1 MLKPRPMKKILIITS
16 EFPPQPGGIGIHA
29 HQLAKGLVKK
39 GFQVKVICDQ
49 RSRDGEEERRFDAE
63 QLFEVVRVRRNDLIL
78 WTYIKRL
85 QTAIRLLKTA
95 DVVLVSGKFS
105 LWTGGLLRGIRKKPL
120 VAILH
125 GTEMQ
130 LSSAI
135 LRKLTDASLKRF
147 HTVVAVSQYTKSLTD
162 HLDLKNVCVIPNGFE
177 IAGVKTIKKL
187 NHHAPR
193 LITVGN
199 VTQRKGQ
206 HNVIRAL
213 PVLLKK
219 HPNLQYHI
227 VGIPTDRSKLEKI
240 AADANVSDA
249 VVFHGRVDEA
259 TKRNLL
265 LAADVFVML
274 SEATPSGDVEG
285 FGIAILEANAL
296 GLPAIG
302 ALGCGIED
310 AIEDGFSGRLIAHE
324 NPDQLE
330 QALADILQNYPVY
343 SQQAKQ
349 WSTNFTWDKVMERY
363 LEVLLDLRREI

>member
-1 MLKPRPMKKILIITS
+1 MLKPRPMKNILIITS
-16 EFPPQPGGIGIHA
+16 EFPPQPGGIGVHA

-85 QTAIRLLKTA
+85 QTAI
-95 DVVLVSGKFS
+95 
-105 LWTGGLLRGIRKKPL
+105 PL

>member
-1 MLKPRPMKKILIITS
+1 MSKNILLLIS
-16 EFPPQPGGIGIHA
+16 EFPPQPGGIGVHA
-29 HQLAKGLVKK
+29 HQLAKGLAGK
-39 GFQVKVICDQ
+39 GFQVQVVCDQ
-49 RSRDGEEERRFDAE
+49 RSGDGEEERLFDAE
-63 QLFEVVRVRRNDLIL
+63 QPFEVVRVQRNRLIL
-78 WTYIKRL
+78 WSYVKRIH
-85 QTAIRLLKTA
+85 TAMRLSKTA
-95 DVVLVSGKFS
+95 DIVLASGKFS
-105 LWTGGLLRGIRKKPL
+105 LWTGGLLRRIRKIPL

-130 LSSAI
+130 LPNAF

-147 HTVVAVSQYTKSLTD
+147 DTVVAVSQYTKSLTN

-177 IAGVKTIKKL
+177 MAGTETIKKRIEQG
-187 NHHAPR
+187 PR

-227 VGIPTDRSKLEKI
+227 VGIPTNRAKLEKM
-240 AADANVSDA
+240 ASDLNVSDA

-265 LAADVFVML
+265 LESDVFVML
-274 SEATPSGDVEG
+274 SEATASGDVEG

-310 AIEDGFSGRLIAHE
+310 AIEDGLSGRLIAYNSPNE
-324 NPDQLE
+324 LE
-330 QALADILQNYPVY
+330 KTLADILENYTQY
-343 SQQAKQ
+343 SQQAVA
-349 WSTNFTWDKVMERY
+349 WSTNFTWDKVMDRY
-363 LEVLLDLRREI
+363 LEVLVSDER